1 MPNTIILKAIE
12 VDENGNE
19 LSTKVIS
26 SKEILPP
33 TDCSNFGYNQ
43 QEQLKI
49 LEEAQQTLLDIQA
62 DFLKSA
68 T

>member
-1 MPNTIILKAIE
+1 MVDKIILKAVK
-12 VDENGNE
+12 VDANGNE
-19 LSTKVIS
+19 LETKVIS
-26 SKEILPP
+26 SKEVLRP

-43 QEQLKI
+43 EEQLKI
-49 LEEAQQTLLDIQA
+49 LKEAQQILLDTQA

>member
-1 MPNTIILKAIE
+1 MTDKIILKAVK
-12 VDENGNE
+12 VDANGNE
-19 LSTKVIS
+19 IATKIIS
-26 SKEILPP
+26 SKEIIPP

-43 QEQLKI
+43 QEQLDIIK
-49 LEEAQQTLLDIQA
+49 EVQQTLLDTQA

>member
-1 MPNTIILKAIE
+1 MTDKIILKAVK
-12 VDENGNE
+12 VDANGNE
-19 LSTKVIS
+19 IETKILS
-26 SKEILPP
+26 SKEIIPP

-43 QEQLKI
+43 QEQLDIIK
-49 LEEAQQTLLDIQA
+49 EVQQTLLDTQA

>member
-1 MPNTIILKAIE
+1 MSNKMILKAIE
-12 VDENGNE
+12 VDANGNE
-19 LSTKVIS
+19 LSAKIIF

-43 QEQLKI
+43 KEQLNIIK
-49 LEEAQQTLLDIQA
+49 EAQQTLLDTQA

-68 T
+68 P